1 MDDIHWTQ
9 NGTIDWGSLYR
20 FSPEGHR
27 GHPSEDGPVGPVGVT
42 SVFRTRE
49 QHICCS
55 LLPAWLV
62 VITSIWIV
70 CCTDALQLPDWR
82 LAFQSTD
89 LKSILCVGWTWI
101 VLPRRN
107 RLWTD
112 PIFWN
117 FVIVLKYGNPTN
129 KQCTI
134 YPIYIFFCHGGE
146 VLETFPPLVSMD
158 RWENQLES
166 FGTTFLRGGK
176 KPMACGRFSLEPS
189 IDKCDSAKKM
199 MPRLSPGSLADT
211 CGMVMTGDYWRWVP
225 NQGIHLSISQPINL
239 SIDPS
244 IDQAINQSCN
254 LSFDRS
260 MDRAIYPS
268 IDR

>member
-1 MDDIHWTQ
+1 MH
-9 NGTIDWGSLYR
+9 
-20 FSPEGHR
+20 H
-27 GHPSEDGPVGPVGVT
+27 
-42 SVFRTRE
+42 
-49 QHICCS
+49 
-55 LLPAWLV
+55 LPH
-62 VITSIWIV
+62 
-70 CCTDALQLPDWR
+70 
-82 LAFQSTD
+82 F
-89 LKSILCVGWTWI
+89 
-101 VLPRRN
+101 
-107 RLWTD
+107 
-112 PIFWN
+112 
-117 FVIVLKYGNPTN
+117 Y
-129 KQCTI
+129 
-134 YPIYIFFCHGGE
+134 HGGE

-189 IDKCDSAKKM
+189 IDKCDTAKKM

-260 MDRAIYPS
+260 MDLS
-268 IDR
+268 IDGSSDLPIYRSINQSIIDLSIDQSTNQPINQSINQPTNQPINQSINL

>member
-1 MDDIHWTQ
+1 MDLRSQVGGRFHLVDAKRITGRVNIHWTQ
-9 NGTIDWGSLYR
+9 NGTID
-20 FSPEGHR
+20 FPQKDIVVT
-27 GHPSEDGPVGPVGVT
+27 HPKMDLEWPGVT
-42 SVFRTRE
+42 PVFRTRE

-117 FVIVLKYGNPTN
+117 FVIVLKHGNPTN

-134 YPIYIFFCHGGE
+134 YPIFTMAERY
-146 VLETFPPLVSMD
+146 LRPFP
-158 RWENQLES
+158 
-166 FGTTFLRGGK
+166 
-176 KPMACGRFSLEPS
+176 
-189 IDKCDSAKKM
+189 
-199 MPRLSPGSLADT
+199 
-211 CGMVMTGDYWRWVP
+211 
-225 NQGIHLSISQPINL
+225 H
-239 SIDPS
+239 
-244 IDQAINQSCN
+244 
-254 LSFDRS
+254 
-260 MDRAIYPS
+260 
-268 IDR
+268 